1 MKKFLSPEKITW
13 SMCRVDK
20 ITFSWEGSCI
30 LAKLIALYK
39 NQLGAALFRRLGFRL
54 LVYVRRNF
62 TRSFYTRTKYQ
73 RKKAKTGSNNGYIA
87 DLSSE

>member
-20 ITFSWEGSCI
+20 ITFPWEGSFI
-30 LAKLIALYK
+30 FVKLIALYK
-39 NQLGAALFRRLGFRL
+39 NQLGAALFQGLGFRL

-62 TRSFYTRTKYQ
+62 TR
-73 RKKAKTGSNNGYIA
+73 
-87 DLSSE
+87 